1 MQADPQGRWVPAQLP
16 QELLRSVPERLRGR
30 LSLAPLAGA
39 ADGHKKG
46 DSDSAA
52 LQRLCG
58 RLSLA
63 PAAEVFGGSGGGINP
78 SALASLSPVQRRKL
92 QLAMAHSRSR
102 APAPAPEAAR
112 ASGAD
117 ADLGAAA
124 PPAQRGDA
132 HPANGRSRGP
142 IRHGLPLQKD
152 ADSLTG
158 KCLPGACQ
166 GAAQG
171 EFSQPRPS
179 LCRAVLTCCS
189 HGARGGRLLTPVTP
203 ERCDWLS

>member
-78 SALASLSPVQRRKL
+78 SALALSCSSPWPT
-92 QLAMAHSRSR
+92 A
-102 APAPAPEAAR
+102 
-112 ASGAD
+112 
-117 ADLGAAA
+117 AAA
-124 PPAQRGDA
+124 PR
-132 HPANGRSRGP
+132 R
-142 IRHGLPLQKD
+142 
-152 ADSLTG
+152 
-158 KCLPGACQ
+158 
-166 GAAQG
+166 
-171 EFSQPRPS
+171 PRPRPPGRLAPMRIWAPLPRPRS
-179 LCRAVLTCCS
+179 VATHTRPTAAAAARSGTAFLCRKTLIA
-189 HGARGGRLLTPVTP
+189 
-203 ERCDWLS
+203 